1 MLVRYLSKILD
12 SQSNLFSINEGEGA
26 MKSYVFLPIMEEDE
40 AGSRVTLLG
49 GSAGM
54 SE

>member
-1 MLVRYLSKILD
+1 MLVRYLRKIMG
-12 SQSNLFSINEGEGA
+12 SQSKLVFINEGEGA
-26 MKSYVFLPIMEEDE
+26 MESYVFLPMMEEDE